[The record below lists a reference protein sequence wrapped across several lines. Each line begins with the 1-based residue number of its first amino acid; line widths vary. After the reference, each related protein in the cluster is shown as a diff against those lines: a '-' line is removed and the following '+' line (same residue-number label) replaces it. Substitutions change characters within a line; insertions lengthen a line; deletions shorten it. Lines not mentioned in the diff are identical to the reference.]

1 MKARKRA
8 GTVGKV
14 LGCAL
19 LLVIALF
26 PIYWLV
32 AMAIRPTSEMQ
43 GHISLI
49 PQSLT
54 IEHFISLFV
63 SKGFGQ
69 AAINSLQTTLSSLVL
84 SLIVGICAAY
94 ILARRRFRFGL
105 KRPMTYWV
113 LLVRVLPPVA
123 FTIPLYT
130 MFSKI
135 GLLNTKIPVTLAC
148 VLINVPLI
156 IWFLISFF
164 QDLPE
169 EVEESAKVD
178 GSWMAE
184 FTENGVLA
192 NLSEMG
198 YSFDDD
204 IIPAT
209 TTICKVGEDIY
220 LAPYYGNVTVMMYN
234 KQLLADAGY
243 APEDIDSFADLMD
256 IAQKTKAADSNKN
269 GFLIRG
275 GSADNILSD
284 FLPHLVVHGGWV
296 VDENNNPTVDTPEFK
311 AAMQEYLDLYALG
324 STLDKDDIVASVTS
338 GETALAQIWPGW
350 YTPTADGPAN
360 YTTIPTKLTDDSA
373 PVDAVALQG
382 VWCIGIPDN
391 APHKDLALELLEYV
405 MSPEVQLASIE
416 NNGVPCRYSCL
427 TDSTVL
433 ETYPHLQTV
442 CGALET
448 GVYRPVIE
456 EWTEFTNILGTEM
469 DNIIQGTKTM
479 DEALAYAQEQLEQLM
494 A

>member
-1 MKARKRA
+1 MKKLLTLVLALAMTLSLAACGGDNQAADSGNSGDA
-8 GTVGKV
+8 GSGEATKMTLILRGGAYGESLEASLAPFEEEHNVDIEVMLMSFDDLHTG
-14 LGCAL
+14 
-19 LLVIALF
+19 IALDA
-26 PIYWLV
+26 V
-32 AMAIRPTSEMQ
+32 NE
-43 GHISLI
+43 
-49 PQSLT
+49 
-54 IEHFISLFV
+54 
-63 SKGFGQ
+63 
-69 AAINSLQTTLSSLVL
+69 
-84 SLIVGICAAY
+84 VG
-94 ILARRRFRFGL
+94 
-105 KRPMTYWV
+105 TY
-113 LLVRVLPPVA
+113 
-123 FTIPLYT
+123 
-130 MFSKI
+130 
-135 GLLNTKIPVTLAC
+135 
-148 VLINVPLI
+148 
-156 IWFLISFF
+156 
-164 QDLPE
+164 DLCM
-169 EVEESAKVD
+169 VD

-256 IAQKTKAADSNKN
+256 IAQKTKAADPNKN

-324 STLDKDDIVASVTS
+324 NTLDK
-338 GETALAQIWPGW
+338 IWPGW

-360 YTTIPTKLTDDSA
+360 YTTIPTKLADDSA

-382 VWCIGIPDN
+382 VWCIGIPNN

-427 TDSTVL
+427 TDPTVL